1 MLRFMKKGTH
11 KFFIWFVFFIAIG
24 GTAFFFGWLQF
35 AVPAGNY
42 GVMLSKS
49 GGYYSAPIMP
59 GKFLWRWERLIP
71 TNAKVLIFNL
81 SPRQI
86 EYLTEGRL
94 PSADKLS
101 AIMEQKNSFNW
112 KWGIEVSAA
121 VNPEHL
127 TSIVKNAS
135 IKTQNGLD
143 SYIEEKVLQAA
154 QKSANEFIE
163 YFIQKPEEYE
173 RAQFQYG
180 ALQIKIEQDLQKK
193 LNGEIAVHSIK
204 LSKDFVMPD
213 MRLYSAMMQ
222 AYISYEKA
230 KSETIAELN
239 ANEGKRSALAR
250 FKMEDLKQWGELLK
264 EYPQLIDFLA
274 VARNDAA
281 EAIKALRDLKSN
293 KDTVSEGASNSN

>member
-135 IKTQNGLD
+135 IKTQSGLD

-154 QKSANEFIE
+154 Q
-163 YFIQKPEEYE
+163 
-173 RAQFQYG
+173 
-180 ALQIKIEQDLQKK
+180 ALQKCLIFR
-193 LNGEIAVHSIK
+193 AVS
-204 LSKDFVMPD
+204 
-213 MRLYSAMMQ
+213 
-222 AYISYEKA
+222 
-230 KSETIAELN
+230 
-239 ANEGKRSALAR
+239 
-250 FKMEDLKQWGELLK
+250 
-264 EYPQLIDFLA
+264 
-274 VARNDAA
+274 
-281 EAIKALRDLKSN
+281 
-293 KDTVSEGASNSN
+293 